1 MAGEK
6 SMTGAAACRQS
17 GMNNS
22 EFWLKG
28 YKTGA
33 MDIKPVERFM

>member
-6 SMTGAAACRQS
+6 SMTGVIACRQYE
-17 GMNNS
+17 MNNS
-22 EFWLKG
+22 ELGPKG
-28 YKTGA
+28 YKTGT

>member
-6 SMTGAAACRQS
+6 SMTWVAACRQYE
-17 GMNNS
+17 MNNS
-22 EFWLKG
+22 ELRLKG
-28 YKTGA
+28 YKRGT